1 MSFRRGN
8 RLDSL
13 SNDSPIDIYPPTID
27 DPSGFL
33 QPRFQNGNFTVRPQR
48 ASRARSYQ
56 PSVVL
61 RRAFLPRAT
70 TAEDDVLTRYVRLSS
85 FSRLAT
91 ECPLRF
97 TCVRTERLQRMSFK
111 SLLIPRGI
119 ATPTIF
125 HPWRGGHN
133 IEEKNERRRK
143 GKDSFG
149 IYLCSFFTFL
159 SKSSLLSS
167 YSLLI
172 PILSIVPFDHALL
185 IPPPVQFP
193 TKAVY
198 GIFLESLFLFPQRS
212 VSFDG
217 QTRINI
223 DATNGN

>member
-1 MSFRRGN
+1 MAFRFEAKVLQCVHFIVSLSFRRGN

-91 ECPLRF
+91 ECPLRLH
-97 TCVRTERLQRMSFK
+97 VRVRRGCRGCRLNPSSSPVESQPRRYF
-111 SLLIPRGI
+111 IP
-119 ATPTIF
+119 
-125 HPWRGGHN
+125 GGVV
-133 IEEKNERRRK
+133 IISRRRTK
-143 GKDSFG
+143 EEEMEKTPLEY
-149 IYLCSFFTFL
+149 IC
-159 SKSSLLSS
+159 
-167 YSLLI
+167 
-172 PILSIVPFDHALL
+172 VPFLL
-185 IPPPVQFP
+185 FYQSRPFSLRIHFSFQF
-193 TKAVY
+193 
-198 GIFLESLFLFPQRS
+198 SRS
-212 VSFDG
+212 YHSIM
-217 QTRINI
+217 RY
-223 DATNGN
+223 